1 MLYDLFVSFFPSFIE
16 NRVFFPLTYYILC
29 SSSRP
34 AAYMNQV
41 FLEGRLGLKEKLE
54 GEKKN
59 DEAKTNFSL
68 IKALEFTKGL
78 CL

>member
-41 FLEGRLGLKEKLE
+41 FLEGRLGLKERL
-54 GEKKN
+54 GGKKRMMRPRQI
-59 DEAKTNFSL
+59 FL
-68 IKALEFTKGL
+68 
-78 CL
+78 